1 MIKIYVQKNSKRVIF
16 FNCENSNQNLI
27 YISVLF
33 TTKLI
38 YRILCLLSVFFYKIR
53 IIKILLGI
61 QSFLYLLVTQ

>member
-1 MIKIYVQKNSKRVIF
+1 MIKIYVQKSSKRVIF

-38 YRILCLLSVFFYKIR
+38 YRIFELICF
-53 IIKILLGI
+53 
-61 QSFLYLLVTQ
+61 